1 MHTKIGLMVLS
12 MMFHSPAVA
21 AAGDGLFGLGTRAPV
36 AVRTASPP
44 TFGLGAPVRP
54 KAALPA
60 AAGRKVA
67 TQSPKTPV
75 AGAVPVA
82 SVSQVTVIRRA
93 RSYWTE
99 GGRPW
104 TLATL
109 RAHLLS
115 HRVPADKVSAMT
127 FRQMVDAHDNI
138 HEGYPWEGLVT
149 VTSSTTV
156 RAVQTDCP
164 GGVCPTPGRSSFPL
178 FRRFRR

>member
-1 MHTKIGLMVLS
+1 MHTKIGLVVLS

-21 AAGDGLFGLGTRAPV
+21 AASDGLFGLGSRAPV
-36 AVRTASPP
+36 ASRTASPP

-54 KAALPA
+54 KALPA

-67 TQSPKTPV
+67 PQSPKTPV
-75 AGAVPVA
+75 AGAVTVA
-82 SVSQVTVIRRA
+82 SVPQVTVIRRA

-104 TLATL
+104 TQATL
-109 RAHLLS
+109 QAHLLS

-127 FRQMVDAHDNI
+127 FQQMVDAHDNI
-138 HEGYPWEGLVT
+138 HEGYPWEGSIT

-156 RAVQTDCP
+156 RAVQTNCP
-164 GGVCPTPGRSSFPL
+164 GGVCPAQGRPILPL
-178 FRRFRR
+178 FRRIR